1 VHPDL
6 WSRGNLTPRLLWDYQ
21 PRLAVATPARPRLTP
36 LTDRGPRNFRPK
48 SKSKRERDRL
58 RSVQRD
64 RVFEER
70 RQERMRLFGFVRLKT
85 GDIIS
90 LDEATKRLNLSLKG
104 DVIEGLGKD
113 QIVEWH
119 QPEAITD
126 VTNSIGEVD
135 ATAYYPALD
144 IFPGVVLRDPKI
156 GHKDPALTW

>member
-1 VHPDL
+1 
-6 WSRGNLTPRLLWDYQ
+6 
-21 PRLAVATPARPRLTP
+21 
-36 LTDRGPRNFRPK
+36 
-48 SKSKRERDRL
+48 
-58 RSVQRD
+58 
-64 RVFEER
+64 
-70 RQERMRLFGFVRLKT
+70 MRLFGFVRLKT